1 MISKKVCMVGA
12 YAVGKTS
19 LVRRLVSNIYDEQYL
34 TTIGVK
40 VDRTVVRVG
49 ARAVNIVLW
58 DMAGEDALTELRLDH
73 LRGASGFILVAD
85 CTRPATVDAAI
96 SLKAR
101 IHSRYGELPFV
112 AALNKVDLEDRWSL
126 TDAGGEF
133 LKQSSLGRVQ
143 HTSALKGAGVEEL
156 FGSLAKKM
164 IER

>member
-19 LVRRLVSNIYDEQYL
+19 LVRRFVDNIYDDEYL

-40 VDRTVVRVG
+40 VDRTVVQVDTRS
-49 ARAVNIVLW
+49 VNVVLW

-73 LRGASGFILVAD
+73 IRGSSGFILVAD
-85 CTRPATVDAAI
+85 CTRPATVEAAI

-101 IHSRYGELPFV
+101 IHAEYGDLPFML
-112 AALNKVDLEDRWSL
+112 ALNKVDLVDSWSL
-126 TDAGGEF
+126 TAEQVEF
-133 LKQSSLGRVQ
+133 LERSLPGRVL
-143 HTSALKGAGVEEL
+143 HTSARTGGGVEEL
-156 FGSLAKKM
+156 FLALAGKM